1 MQIEQDSAQVAIPPP
16 LMLLSCVLLGVGLHW
31 IYPLPFVGNPVRW
44 IAAAFLICTG
54 IGTILYCAWKF
65 KKTGTNIE
73 PWKKTSR
80 IITSGVYRFTR
91 NPIYLSFL
99 VVGTGVAFAVNSA
112 WIIAMMLP
120 LVFLLTHFVIAK
132 EERYLEQSF
141 GSEYLAYKKKVRRW
155 F

>member
-1 MQIEQDSAQVAIPPP
+1 MQIEQDSAQVRVPPP
-16 LMLLSCVLLGVGLHW
+16 LMLLSCVLVGVGLHW
-31 IYPLPFVGNPVRW
+31 IHPIPFVGNPVRW
-44 IAAAFLICTG
+44 IAAAFLICIG

-99 VVGTGVAFAVNSA
+99 IVGTGVAFAVNSV

-120 LVFLLTHFVIAK
+120 LGFLLTHFVIAK

-141 GSEYLAYKKKVRRW
+141 GDEYLSYKAKVRRW
-155 F
+155 I

>member
-1 MQIEQDSAQVAIPPP
+1 
-16 LMLLSCVLLGVGLHW
+16 MLLSCVLVGVGLHW
-31 IYPLPFVGNPVRW
+31 IYPIPFVANPIRW
-44 IAAAFLICTG
+44 IVAAILIG
-54 IGTILYCAWKF
+54 SGVGNILYCAWKF

-99 VVGTGVAFAVNSA
+99 IVGTGVAFAVNSL
-112 WIIAMMLP
+112 WIIAMMIP
-120 LVFLLTHFVIAK
+120 LIFLLNYFVIAK

-141 GSEYLAYKKKVRRW
+141 GGEYLAYKGKVRRW